1 MDAVVI
7 GAGVVGAA
15 CAYYAARAGVS
26 VAVVDR
32 GAPAGGTTGAG
43 EGNLLV
49 SDKEPGPELDLA
61 LLSGRLWRELA
72 DELPDRI
79 EYEAK
84 GGLVVAG
91 DEAELTAL
99 RGLAEQQREAGTDAR
114 EVPADGLRD
123 LEPHLAPGF
132 AGAFHYPQDCQVQ
145 PALAAAHLLRA
156 ARRAGARVHLVFAR
170 PGRAPRLRVK
180 ADGRWVVRV
189 LGPEA
194 ARPLGAEAAGTGD
207 EVLSWAGAPGNV
219 MVTYLGD
226 DSADTDWGSLLAV
239 WFAPAGAVRRKD
251 ADLLLL
257 DSEARSHLVRLPGPG
272 LLVVQSDGRWTV
284 STR

>member
-1 MDAVVI
+1 MMRTRTAPPAMMCAMNDPSRAHDTGDAPLTTREGERGRSVFTLESPPLPQGPLMVEVELLD
-7 GAGVVGAA
+7 GTE
-15 CAYYAARAGVS
+15 VS
-26 VAVVDR
+26 VSSL
-32 GAPAGGTTGAG
+32 
-43 EGNLLV
+43 N
-49 SDKEPGPELDLA
+49 
-61 LLSGRLWRELA
+61 RLGLA
-72 DELPDRI
+72 DES
-79 EYEAK
+79 
-84 GGLVVAG
+84 LVSGRTTGIAG
-91 DEAELTAL
+91 
-99 RGLAEQQREAGTDAR
+99 RS
-114 EVPADGLRD
+114 
-123 LEPHLAPGF
+123 
-132 AGAFHYPQDCQVQ
+132 
-145 PALAAAHLLRA
+145 
-156 ARRAGARVHLVFAR
+156 LVFAR